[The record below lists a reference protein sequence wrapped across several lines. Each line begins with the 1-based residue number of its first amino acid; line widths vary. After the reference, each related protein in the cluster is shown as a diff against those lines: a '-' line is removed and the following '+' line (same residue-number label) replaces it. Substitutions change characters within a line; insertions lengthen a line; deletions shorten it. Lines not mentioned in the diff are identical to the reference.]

1 MLTDTLRKMM
11 LVSIGALTLTKEKA
25 EQLVKELSEKGQVS
39 QSEAR
44 GFVRE
49 VMEKGDRER
58 QAIQNA
64 VINEV
69 RKIREEIGWAS
80 KKDLTEI
87 NERLRRIEEHL
98 NLPVHEQPAQ
108 PADDQPGGNPPADN
122 QPVEDQDGNA
132 GDGEPQQ
139 T

>member
-64 VINEV
+64 VTKEV

-80 KKDLTEI
+80 KKDLSEL

-98 NLPVHEQPAQ
+98 NLPVTDPPAE
-108 PADDQPGGNPPADN
+108 NPADN
-122 QPVEDQDGNA
+122 A
-132 GDGEPQQ
+132 GEGESQQ
-139 T
+139 N

>member
-1 MLTDTLRKMM
+1 MVRGFLVVLTDTLRKMM

-64 VINEV
+64 VTKEV

-80 KKDLTEI
+80 KKDLSEL

-98 NLPVHEQPAQ
+98 NLPVTDPPAE
-108 PADDQPGGNPPADN
+108 NPADN
-122 QPVEDQDGNA
+122 A
-132 GDGEPQQ
+132 GEGESQQ
-139 T
+139 N

>member
-98 NLPVHEQPAQ
+98 NLVHEQPAQ

>member
-1 MLTDTLRKMM
+1 MLSDTLRKMM

-64 VINEV
+64 VVNEV

-80 KKDLTEI
+80 KRDLAEI

-108 PADDQPGGNPPADN
+108 PADDQPGEKAAADN
-122 QPVEDQDGNA
+122 RPVEDQDGN
-132 GDGEPQQ
+132 GVDGEPQ
-139 T
+139 